1 MNGYCEEYDRFLD
14 GGGLEGEDAARWREH
29 LRGCPTCSKQVAADL
44 SLRQAFA
51 ASPPSAELTAGFEAR
66 LRQQLEAR
74 RPGATRVSRRLGRAW
89 PSWGWVLAPYAT
101 AATFASILILSRLPW
116 QSFDVPRSLV
126 FALGAIVLASPLVL
140 LDRIGILRPP
150 G

>member
-1 MNGYCEEYDRFLD
+1 MNGYCEEYDRFVDLGGLD
-14 GGGLEGEDAARWREH
+14 GENAPQWREH
-29 LRGCPTCSKQVAADL
+29 LRGCPTCSKQLAAEA

-51 ASPPSAELTAGFEAR
+51 GSPPPPGLAAGFEAR
-66 LRQQLEAR
+66 LHQRLDAR
-74 RPGATRVSRRLGRAW
+74 RPDAARGHTGLGRLW
-89 PSWGWVLAPYAT
+89 PSWGWTLASYAT

-116 QSFDVPRSLV
+116 QSFEAPRGLV
-126 FALGAIVLASPLVL
+126 FALGALVLASPLVL

>member
-14 GGGLEGEDAARWREH
+14 RGGDEGEHSAAWREH
-29 LRGCPTCSKQVAADL
+29 LRGCPSCSEQVIADA

-51 ASPPSAELTAGFEAR
+51 GSPPPPGLAAGFEAR
-66 LRQQLEAR
+66 LHQRLEAR
-74 RPGATRVSRRLGRAW
+74 RGRGAVWSSRML
-89 PSWGWVLAPYAT
+89 VLATYAT
-101 AATFASILILSRLPW
+101 AATAASIMILSRLPW
-116 QSFDVPRSLV
+116 HSFDVPGSLV
-126 FALGAIVLASPLVL
+126 FGLGALALASPLVL